1 VLREEPHEVYGGL
14 LSTLMRLVF
23 VLYAEDRG
31 LMPKGD
37 VYQKH
42 YAVSGLFNRLREDQ
56 ARYPDTMD
64 ARYGAWA
71 QLLALFRLIHD
82 GGGHGDLHF
91 PARHGRLFDPDSYPF
106 LEGRPLGSHRS
117 MGDLVDPPRV
127 SDGIV
132 FRVLQNLLMLDGERL
147 SYRALDVEQIGSVYK
162 AERCAV
168 EEQADRDTGFAEQ
181 TFQSRVRARA
191 PAVVFVVQRRCFVE
205 VGAGG
210 ND

>member
-1 VLREEPHEVYGGL
+1 MTARSATDVFRNTTLKRWRRDPIAFVREALRDPETGKP
-14 LSTLMRLVF
+14 F

-91 PARHGRLFDPDSYPF
+91 PARHGRLFDPDAYPF

-117 MGDLVDPPRV
+117 MGELVDPPRV
-127 SDGIV
+127 SDGVV
-132 FRVLQNLLMLDGERL
+132 FRVLQNLLAE
-147 SYRALDVEQIGSVYK
+147 YRA
-162 AERCAV
+162 A
-168 EEQADRDTGFAEQ
+168 
-181 TFQSRVRARA
+181 
-191 PAVVFVVQRRCFVE
+191 
-205 VGAGG
+205 
-210 ND
+210 